1 MKIVCLFAMKSE
13 SIYHVYFSRDRE
25 MRGTATLAYEDF
37 MGLAMG
43 AHS

>member
-1 MKIVCLFAMKSE
+1 MQR
-13 SIYHVYFSRDRE
+13 IYIECIQRVHFSRDRE